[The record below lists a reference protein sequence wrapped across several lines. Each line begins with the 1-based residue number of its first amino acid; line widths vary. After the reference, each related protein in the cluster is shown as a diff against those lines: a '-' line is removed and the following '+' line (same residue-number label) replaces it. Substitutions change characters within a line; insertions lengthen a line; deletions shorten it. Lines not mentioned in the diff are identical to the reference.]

1 MRAAL
6 GVRLAAEALAI
17 AAILAGAEFRA
28 VLVGVGLRRVRRRPR
43 ERMIAE
49 VVRGLAEHHAR
60 ENLGERR
67 QRIFAGARRLEGIA
81 AGLDRAAQ
89 IAGLSGDRRGV
100 LELVVIGLELVI
112 GDAPVLDR
120 HVLGN
125 EALAVAL
132 LVERAHLELHVGPP
146 PGVAAPV
153 HAGAA
158 DALARQERAEPAHR
172 QRFLRGIV
180 ANRQRVALGVH
191 HQFLPHHVAQLV
203 TDVGQRVVG
212 TTGAHLAALERDDLE
227 ARVGELLRQN
237 AAGPAEPDD
246 GDVDFF
252 QFCGHVRPLSSGPQC
267 PWDRSGTACRGISR
281 RSPD

>member
-1 MRAAL
+1 MVAE
-6 GVRLAAEALAI
+6 LA
-17 AAILAGAEFRA
+17 
-28 VLVGVGLRRVRRRPR
+28 RR
-43 ERMIAE
+43 
-49 VVRGLAEHHAR
+49 LAEHLAR

-81 AGLDRAAQ
+81 ARLDLAAQ
-89 IAGLSGDRRGV
+89 IAGLAGDRRRV
-100 LELVVIGLELVI
+100 FELVVIGLELVI

-132 LVERAHLELHVGPP
+132 LVERAHLELHVGPA

-153 HAGAA
+153 HARAA
-158 DALARQERAEPAHR
+158 DALARQERAEAAHR
-172 QRFLRGIV
+172 QRLLRGIV
-180 ANRQRVALGVH
+180 ADGQRVALGIH
-191 HQFLPHHVAQLV
+191 HQFLTHHVAQLV

-212 TTGAHLAALERDDLE
+212 AAGAHLAALERDDLE
-227 ARVGELLRQN
+227 AGVRELLRQN

-252 QFCGHVRPLSSGPQC
+252 QFRGHVRPLSSGPRC
-267 PWDRSGTACRGISR
+267 PWDRSGTPCRDISR
-281 RSPD
+281 RSPG